1 MRKIIIAVLIL
12 IIVSSSIPLTSIAR
26 TNTSA
31 LSVVLTY
38 PYAEYSVGDVVRVQ
52 AHVFRH
58 SSRFDP
64 DVIDFRIGVDL
75 RQLSM
80 ERMSPGLYEADLEIL
95 EPDLNQLNNL
105 RLEINVTRSGPPPE
119 MDAFKTWLRLPEYP
133 TYSVRTYLLD
143 PSDAF
148 PKYGQ
153 VVEFQVICRYG
164 DQLVD
169 PDPGSMRVTV
179 DQYNGVFKETVE
191 VTRVS
196 TGLFRG
202 NWTVSVDM
210 NDADMYFIDGWA
222 RFSGETAHRMGS
234 LDIFV
239 SPIDVWINFI
249 HVSASAIDADIYV
262 HKDHQT
268 PVEGA
273 QVSLEIFFD
282 DSEEPDDLVILETG
296 ANGVANVRLDLED
309 VDPTPYEVTMVV
321 KVQSDGISHEA
332 FWTVGTDPVYAGRGF
347 SKSGFAVTALDDMP
361 IPAGAQVSLDFI
373 ATHDAEPL
381 GNRSIECYLYT
392 DHEMLLST
400 MVHTDA
406 EGLFKLELTTPHVSE
421 RDDWYGVIIAQF
433 KLDTGNGEDWTGV
446 HLQISNNESWFQWND
461 LRTPWTQLEI
471 ERTSSPDRYNVTM
484 RSPGLDGIDERV
496 GISWLVGDYVYLM
509 DATDPGWFTLTHQM
523 YPLVAIQD
531 LTWNGQAYTGTIE
544 IPYFLPASV
553 NISVTGYVE
562 DIYTPEEVW
571 GWAYVHDLYSY
582 IDDPPPEVKIL
593 SPSNGD
599 LVDGPFSIRGT
610 ASDDRSVQSVLV
622 RLDGNEWE
630 QANGTEN
637 WRLDIENRR
646 LSEGAHQIEVMAFD
660 GSKYSQVH
668 EVEIDYSETEPR
680 TNTPWPIIILLV
692 LIVGAISSLYL
703 RRAGRDKGTD

>member
-1 MRKIIIAVLIL
+1 MKVGDVVYHVHHTDGRGVRGSRSATGSLRRLTGAPGSRASTGHAGTGSVGDTRRATPVDPFVMSGTGQWSPYNTHYRPLFHHQERHYDSQQDEYINYMNRKYVPPMRKIIIAVLIL
-12 IIVSSSIPLTSIAR
+12 IIVISSIPLSSIAR

-38 PYAEYSVGDVVRVQ
+38 PYAEYSVGDVVQVQ

-58 SSRFDP
+58 SSRYDP

-80 ERMSPGLYEADLEIL
+80 ERMSPGLYGAELEITEADLS
-95 EPDLNQLNNL
+95 NYYNL
-105 RLEINVTRSGPPPE
+105 RLEINVTRSGPSPE
-119 MDAFKTWLRLPEYP
+119 VDSFYTWLRLPEHP

-191 VTRVS
+191 VTHVS

-222 RFSGETAHRMGS
+222 RFSGESAHRMGS

-249 HVSASAIDADIYV
+249 HVSARAIDADIYI

-282 DSEEPDDLVILETG
+282 DSEQPDDLVILKTG
-296 ANGVANVRLDLED
+296 ANGVANVHLDLED
-309 VDPTPYEVTMVV
+309 VEPTPYEVTMVV

-332 FWTVGTDPVYAGRGF
+332 FWTVGTDPVYVGRGF
-347 SKSGFAVTALDDMP
+347 SKDGFAVTALDDMP
-361 IPAGAQVSLDFI
+361 IP
-373 ATHDAEPL
+373 
-381 GNRSIECYLYT
+381 EC
-392 DHEMLLST
+392 E
-400 MVHTDA
+400 
-406 EGLFKLELTTPHVSE
+406 
-421 RDDWYGVIIAQF
+421 
-433 KLDTGNGEDWTGV
+433 
-446 HLQISNNESWFQWND
+446 
-461 LRTPWTQLEI
+461 TQA
-471 ERTSSPDRYNVTM
+471 RYCCH
-484 RSPGLDGIDERV
+484 S
-496 GISWLVGDYVYLM
+496 
-509 DATDPGWFTLTHQM
+509 
-523 YPLVAIQD
+523 
-531 LTWNGQAYTGTIE
+531 
-544 IPYFLPASV
+544 
-553 NISVTGYVE
+553 
-562 DIYTPEEVW
+562 
-571 GWAYVHDLYSY
+571 
-582 IDDPPPEVKIL
+582 
-593 SPSNGD
+593 
-599 LVDGPFSIRGT
+599 
-610 ASDDRSVQSVLV
+610 
-622 RLDGNEWE
+622 
-630 QANGTEN
+630 
-637 WRLDIENRR
+637 
-646 LSEGAHQIEVMAFD
+646 
-660 GSKYSQVH
+660 
-668 EVEIDYSETEPR
+668 
-680 TNTPWPIIILLV
+680 
-692 LIVGAISSLYL
+692 
-703 RRAGRDKGTD
+703 